1 MSPRPYRLGRR
12 EASVADTRERI
23 LSAARDVLGDNGFS
37 GFTVDAVADRAGVA
51 RMTVYYQFQSKG
63 ALLDA
68 LLDALAAAGL
78 VDRLTSNGI
87 ADPSAA
93 LTEFIAAF
101 VGFWASDRIVIRRLR
116 CLAGLDREVEAAVAV
131 RDSKRRAALRP
142 LVARVMAD
150 RRRPTG
156 TAIDE
161 TTDVLQ
167 TLTSFETFDA
177 LAGRTRS
184 PEDVAAILIRVAH
197 AAITTE
203 TES

>member
-23 LSAARDVLGDNGFS
+23 LSAARDVLGDTGLA

-78 VDRLTSNGI
+78 VDRLQTNGI

-116 CLAGLDREVEAAVAV
+116 CLAGLDPDIEAAVGA

-142 LVARVMAD
+142 LVARLMAH
-150 RRRPTG
+150 RGRPTG
-156 TAIDE
+156 PAIDE
-161 TTDVLQ
+161 ATDVLQ

-184 PEDVAAILIRVAH
+184 PEDVAAVLIRVAH
-197 AAITTE
+197 AALAV
-203 TES
+203 

>member
-23 LSAARDVLGDNGFS
+23 LAAARDVLGEHGVA

-78 VDRLTSNGI
+78 VERLQSNGI

-116 CLAGLDREVEAAVAV
+116 CLAGLDPDIETLVGE

-142 LVARVMAD
+142 LVARLMAD
-150 RRRPTG
+150 RGRPA
-156 TAIDE
+156 AIDE
-161 TTDVLQ
+161 ATDLLQ

-177 LAGRTRS
+177 LAGRSRS

-197 AAITTE
+197 ATFTTE
-203 TES
+203 TQS